1 MQANQALV
9 FAAIAQVALTF
20 LVAFILFARRIAEM
34 KQLKIHPQKIATSV
48 QSAEVMQDIRASDN
62 FKNLFEVPVLFY
74 FLCACLLSTN
84 TSSIYLS
91 SLAWVFVGVR
101 YVHSYIQC
109 THNKVMSRFYA
120 FAASSLTLLLM
131 WVIFAVDQ
139 MGKALAIH

>member
-1 MQANQALV
+1 MEANQVLV

-20 LVAFILFARRIAEM
+20 FVAFVLFARRVAEM
-34 KQLKIHPQKIATSV
+34 KLRKIHPQKIATSV
-48 QSAEVMQDIRASDN
+48 QSAEMMEDIRASDN
-62 FKNLFEVPVLFY
+62 FKHLFEVPVLFY

-91 SLAWVFVGVR
+91 LLAWVFVGLR

-120 FAASSLTLLLM
+120 FAASSLTLLVM

-139 MGKALAIH
+139 IGKAIGIH